1 MDLAIL
7 ERVKTDYR
15 HERQGE
21 IRNIF
26 VVFHFIATTHRAPL
40 FSSMALRVKL
50 LTAEAKLPVRGSA
63 LAAGYDLCAAY
74 SGVGPARGKAL
85 IKTDI
90 AIAVPPGTYGR
101 VGACPGLRAAGL

>member
-1 MDLAIL
+1 M
-7 ERVKTDYR
+7 
-15 HERQGE
+15 
-21 IRNIF
+21 
-26 VVFHFIATTHRAPL
+26 
-40 FSSMALRVKL
+40 KL

-74 SGVGPARGKAL
+74 SGVVPARGKAL

-101 VGACPGLRAAGL
+101 VGASGARACAAASEHPHRARRR